1 MKKMKIVHKNEV
13 EYLTDV
19 KSVQMIDNDEDT
31 ELVVYNREKGKT
43 VCHSYQITDVQ
54 FFEAY
59 EVATLELQELVP
71 LVEQWFVK
79 RGIDKGNGN
88 GQVEKLMEEV
98 EELEEAHY
106 YGDAYECRDAVGD
119 IMVVLI
125 GYCMQQGYDIAQCLE
140 GAYEEI
146 KNRTGKVNSDG
157 VFVKDE

>member
-1 MKKMKIVHKNEV
+1 MKKMKIVYKGKT
-13 EYLTDV
+13 EYLTEV
-19 KSVQMIDNDEDT
+19 KSIQMIDDDEHT
-31 ELVVYNREKGKT
+31 NLVVYNREKGKT
-43 VCHSYQITDVQ
+43 VCHSYPIADVS
-54 FFEAY
+54 FFESY

-71 LVEQWFVK
+71 LVEQWFAD

-88 GQVEKLMEEV
+88 GQVEKLIEEA

-125 GYCMQQGYDIAQCLE
+125 GYCMQQGFDIAQCLE

-146 KNRTGKVNSDG
+146 KNRTGKVNDDG

>member
-1 MKKMKIVHKNEV
+1 MKNMKIVHNGEV
-13 EYLTDV
+13 EYLTEV
-19 KSVQMIDNDEDT
+19 KSVQMIDKGEQT
-31 ELVVYNREKGKT
+31 MIIVYNREKGKT
-43 VCHSYQITDVQ
+43 VCHQYPILDVT

-88 GQVEKLMEEV
+88 GQIEKVIEET
-98 EELEEAHY
+98 EELEIAHF
-106 YGDAYECRDAVGD
+106 YGDAFEARDAVGD

-146 KNRTGKVNSDG
+146 KNRTGKVNEDG

>member
-1 MKKMKIVHKNEV
+1 MKKIKIVHKNEV

-19 KSVQMIDNDEDT
+19 KSVQMIDDNEDT
-31 ELVVYNREKGKT
+31 QLVVYNREKGKT
-43 VCHSYQITDVQ
+43 VRYSYRITDVQ
-54 FFEAY
+54 FFETY
-59 EVATLELQELVP
+59 EVASLELQELIP

-88 GQVEKLMEEV
+88 GQVEKLIEEV

-125 GYCMQQGYDIAQCLE
+125 GYCMQQGFDIAQCLE

-146 KNRTGKVNSDG
+146 KNRTGKVNEDG

>member
-1 MKKMKIVHKNEV
+1 MKKMKIVYKGKT
-13 EYLTDV
+13 EYLTEV
-19 KSVQMIDNDEDT
+19 KSIQMIDDNEDT
-31 ELVVYNREKGKT
+31 NIVVYNREKGKT
-43 VCHSYQITDVQ
+43 VCHSYPITNVS
-54 FFEAY
+54 FFESY
-59 EVATLELQELVP
+59 EVASLELQELIP
-71 LVEQWFVK
+71 LVEKWFVD
-79 RGIDKGNGN
+79 RGLDKGNGN
-88 GQVEKLMEEV
+88 GQVEKALEEV

-125 GYCMQQGYDIAQCLE
+125 GYCMQQGFDIAQCLE